1 VRKSGFFDFCFQGSR
16 TKFLDTPGAT
26 FAYAIAGLHAKRGGG
41 SEAFSGAQSSLANRV
56 TEPWNHFHILM
67 LDGVTNRIK
76 LSCAQFY

>member
-1 VRKSGFFDFCFQGSR
+1 LIFVFKAAEQN
-16 TKFLDTPGAT
+16 FLHTPGAT

-41 SEAFSGAQSSLANRV
+41 SEAFSGAHRSLANRV
-56 TEPWNHFHILM
+56 DEPWNHFHILM